1 MLDRRRFISGST
13 QLAILAGLP
22 GLALA
27 RGEGEARLVLVILRG
42 GLDGLAAVAPY
53 GESRYRALRGALA
66 LDQPGAGDDRPHK
79 LDGLFAL
86 HPALGGMHELYTAGD
101 LALVHAVA
109 TPYRERSHFDGQN
122 VLENGGESAHGL
134 RDGWLNRVVGINA
147 GRADREDAIALS
159 QNIPLVLRGEASV
172 TSWAPSRLPG
182 TTDDTLARI
191 ADLYT
196 DDPQLAGR
204 LQEALQA
211 RSLAGEMGAN
221 TGRMRGGAG
230 QLASLLGAA
239 GRFLSAAEGPRIAVL
254 ESGGW
259 DTHANQG
266 AAQGAL
272 ANRLRGLDQGLI
284 ALKDEL
290 AEHWRTTVAMV
301 VTEFGRTV
309 AINGTRGTDHG
320 TAGCAFLAGGAV
332 RGGRV
337 ISDWPGLAAR
347 DLYEGRDLRATL
359 DMRSV
364 FKGVLADHLGIDPAE
379 LDRLVFPGSAAADA
393 LEDLVQG

>member
-1 MLDRRRFISGST
+1 MLDRRRFIRGST

-27 RGEGEARLVLVILRG
+27 KGEGDARLVLVILRG
-42 GLDGLAAVAPY
+42 GLDGLAAAVPY

-66 LDQPGAGDDRPHK
+66 LDQPGADDGRPRK

-86 HPALGGMHELYTAGD
+86 HPALSGMHELYTAGD
-101 LALVHAVA
+101 LAIVHAVA

-122 VLENGGESAHGL
+122 VLENGGLSAHGL
-134 RDGWLNRVVGINA
+134 HDGWLNRVVGIIA

-172 TSWAPSRLPG
+172 TGWTPSRLPG
-182 TTDDTLARI
+182 ATDDTLARI
-191 ADLYT
+191 VELYA
-196 DDPQLAGR
+196 DDPHLADR
-204 LQEALQA
+204 LEAALQA
-211 RSLAGEMGAN
+211 RALAGEMGPT
-221 TGRMRGGAG
+221 TGRMRRGG
-230 QLASLLGAA
+230 QLRTMARAA

-259 DTHANQG
+259 DTHARQG
-266 AAQGAL
+266 AAQGTL
-272 ANRLRGLDQGLI
+272 ANRLRGLDQGLT

-290 AEHWRTTVAMV
+290 GEHWRTTVTMV

-337 ISDWPGLAAR
+337 ISDWPGLGAR

-359 DMRSV
+359 DLRSV
-364 FKGVLADHLGIDPAE
+364 FKGVLTDHLGIDPAE
-379 LDRLVFPGSAAADA
+379 LDRVVFPGSASAAA
-393 LEDLVQG
+393 LEDLV